1 MKIAEV
7 DLLKESTY
15 QTPCGTIHYWSS
27 ILSLDTTTLVFL
39 PGLTADH
46 RLFDKQ
52 VAYFDGKYNI
62 IVWDAPAHA
71 SSWPFR
77 FEFDLFDKAK
87 WLNGILEKEEII
99 EGYEVRI
106 NQLKLGYHITAF
118 INLEVAPVQKQE
130 FYPFIK
136 SCPNV
141 VECNC
146 VTGNYSML
154 LKVMFPSTMELD
166 TFIGQLQKFGRTSTQ
181 IVFSTPVAPRGIDVN
196 QEMPTDN

>member
-1 MKIAEV
+1 MF
-7 DLLKESTY
+7 SF
-15 QTPCGTIHYWSS
+15 H
-27 ILSLDTTTLVFL
+27 
-39 PGLTADH
+39 H
-46 RLFDKQ
+46 R
-52 VAYFDGKYNI
+52 
-62 IVWDAPAHA
+62 
-71 SSWPFR
+71 R
-77 FEFDLFDKAK
+77 FSARIER
-87 WLNGILEKEEII
+87 LEKEEII
-99 EGYEVRI
+99 EGYEVKV

-118 INLEVAPVQKQE
+118 INLEVARCRNLI
-130 FYPFIK
+130 FIHLSK

-196 QEMPTDN
+196 QELPSDN

>member
-1 MKIAEV
+1 MRHELDHIDEQIIKLLHENARTPLKTIA
-7 DLLKESTY
+7 S
-15 QTPCGTIHYWSS
+15 Q
-27 ILSLDTTTLVFL
+27 VFL
-39 PGLTADH
+39 SS
-46 RLFDKQ
+46 
-52 VAYFDGKYNI
+52 
-62 IVWDAPAHA
+62 PAVSA
-71 SSWPFR
+71 R
-77 FEFDLFDKAK
+77 IER
-87 WLNGILEKEEII
+87 LEKEEII
-99 EGYEVRI
+99 EGYEVKI

-118 INLEVAPVQKQE
+118 INLEVAPVQKPD

>member
-1 MKIAEV
+1 MDKIDKKIIMDHIDREILQILQHNARASLKMIAEKTF
-7 DLLKESTY
+7 L
-15 QTPCGTIHYWSS
+15 SS
-27 ILSLDTTTLVFL
+27 
-39 PGLTADH
+39 
-46 RLFDKQ
+46 
-52 VAYFDGKYNI
+52 
-62 IVWDAPAHA
+62 PAVSA
-71 SSWPFR
+71 R
-77 FEFDLFDKAK
+77 IER
-87 WLNGILEKEEII
+87 LEKEEII
-99 EGYEVRI
+99 EGYEVKI

-118 INLEVAPVQKQE
+118 INLEVAPVQKPD

>member
-1 MKIAEV
+1 MDKIDKKIITLLQQNARMPLKALAEN
-7 DLLKESTY
+7 
-15 QTPCGTIHYWSS
+15 
-27 ILSLDTTTLVFL
+27 VFL
-39 PGLTADH
+39 SS
-46 RLFDKQ
+46 
-52 VAYFDGKYNI
+52 
-62 IVWDAPAHA
+62 PAVSA
-71 SSWPFR
+71 R
-77 FEFDLFDKAK
+77 IER
-87 WLNGILEKEEII
+87 LEKEEII
-99 EGYEVRI
+99 
-106 NQLKLGYHITAF
+106 QLKLGYHITAF
-118 INLEVAPVQKQE
+118 INLEVAPVQKPD

>member
-1 MKIAEV
+1 MDKIDKKLITLLQNNARMPLKALAEN
-7 DLLKESTY
+7 
-15 QTPCGTIHYWSS
+15 
-27 ILSLDTTTLVFL
+27 VFL
-39 PGLTADH
+39 SS
-46 RLFDKQ
+46 
-52 VAYFDGKYNI
+52 
-62 IVWDAPAHA
+62 PAVSA
-71 SSWPFR
+71 R
-77 FEFDLFDKAK
+77 IER
-87 WLNGILEKEEII
+87 LEKEEII
-99 EGYEVRI
+99 EGYGVKI
-106 NQLKLGYHITAF
+106 NQIKLGYHITAF
-118 INLEVAPVQKQE
+118 INLEVAPVQKPE

-136 SCPNV
+136 TCPNV

>member
-1 MKIAEV
+1 MDKIDKKIITLLQQNARMPLKALAEN
-7 DLLKESTY
+7 
-15 QTPCGTIHYWSS
+15 
-27 ILSLDTTTLVFL
+27 VFL
-39 PGLTADH
+39 SS
-46 RLFDKQ
+46 
-52 VAYFDGKYNI
+52 
-62 IVWDAPAHA
+62 PAVSA
-71 SSWPFR
+71 R
-77 FEFDLFDKAK
+77 IER
-87 WLNGILEKEEII
+87 LEKEEII
-99 EGYEVRI
+99 EGYEVKI
-106 NQLKLGYHITAF
+106 NQLKLGYHI
-118 INLEVAPVQKQE
+118 EVAPVQKPD

>member
-1 MKIAEV
+1 MDKIDKKIITLLQQNARMPLKALAEN
-7 DLLKESTY
+7 
-15 QTPCGTIHYWSS
+15 
-27 ILSLDTTTLVFL
+27 VFL
-39 PGLTADH
+39 SS
-46 RLFDKQ
+46 
-52 VAYFDGKYNI
+52 
-62 IVWDAPAHA
+62 PA
-71 SSWPFR
+71 R
-77 FEFDLFDKAK
+77 IER
-87 WLNGILEKEEII
+87 LEKEEII
-99 EGYEVRI
+99 EGYEVKI

-118 INLEVAPVQKQE
+118 INLEVAPVQKPD